1 MSKKYADVKR
11 AAEAALRGLCR
22 TIADNLSQEDAD
34 HLFIELSMSL
44 FTASLDFELPFE
56 KFAHDLAHKQAA
68 FTLNVAENVVKYK
81 HALDAGEGDNYDFKE
96 I

>member
-1 MSKKYADVKR
+1 MKEYKDIKR

-22 TIADNLSQEDAD
+22 TIADNLSEEDAN

-44 FTASLDFELPFE
+44 FTASLDFNLPFE
-56 KFAHDLAHKQAA
+56 EFAHDLAHKQAA
-68 FTLNVAENVVKYK
+68 YTLHIAETSVGYK
-81 HALDAGEGDNYDFKE
+81 RAIDAGEGDDYDFEE

>member
-1 MSKKYADVKR
+1 MKKYDDIKR

-56 KFAHDLAHKQAA
+56 KFAPDVAHKQAV
-68 FTLNVAENVVKYK
+68 FTLNVAKTVTKYK
-81 HALDAGEGDNYDFKE
+81 HAIDAGEGDDYDFE
-96 I
+96 DI